1 MNKRLKDKK
10 AIVTGGSRGIGE
22 GIVKR
27 LYDEGCHVIIA
38 DIRKELAE
46 NLISSLNK
54 DQISFFQTDLAKEE
68 DIKKLIEF
76 TNNNWGSLDFLI
88 NNAGIEDGFALADQ
102 TYEAYRKTMKINMDA
117 PFLCSKYAL
126 PLLEKSKTP
135 RIVMITSIQGVR
147 GYKGNISY
155 NSAKGGLINMT
166 RVLAVELAEKNILV
180 NSVAPGFI
188 NTPLSVMKDG
198 NLEWDTDWFK
208 DVYLKYEKLPM
219 GRYGN
224 PDDVAGAVYF
234 FCSEDSKYVTGQT
247 LLVDGGVS
255 STFLKNLYLK
265 IIYSRYDNGCA
276 KNELIFYNSVL

>member
-1 MNKRLKDKK
+1 MDKRLQNKK
-10 AIVTGGSRGIGE
+10 VIVTGGSRGIGE

-27 LYDEGCHVIIA
+27 LYNEGSEIIIA

-46 NLISSLNK
+46 NLINSLDKN
-54 DQISFFQTDLAKEE
+54 QISFFQTDLSQEE
-68 DIKKLIEF
+68 EIKKLMEF
-76 TNNNWGSLDFLI
+76 TEKKWGSLDFLI
-88 NNAGIEDGFALADQ
+88 NNAGIEDGYTLADQ
-102 TYEAYRKTMKINMDA
+102 TYESYRKTMKVNMDA

-126 PLLEKSKTP
+126 PLLEKSNTP
-135 RIVMITSIQGVR
+135 RIIMITSIQGIR

-155 NSAKGGLINMT
+155 NTAKGGLINMT

-219 GRYGN
+219 GRYGH
-224 PDDVAGAVYF
+224 PDDIAGAVYF
-234 FCSEDSKYVTGQT
+234 FCSEDSKYVTGQS

-255 STFLKNLYLK
+255 SSF
-265 IIYSRYDNGCA
+265 
-276 KNELIFYNSVL
+276 

>member
-1 MNKRLKDKK
+1 MDKRLQNKK
-10 AIVTGGSRGIGE
+10 VIVTGGSRGIGE

-27 LYDEGCHVIIA
+27 LYNEGSEIIIA

-46 NLISSLNK
+46 NLINSLDKN
-54 DQISFFQTDLAKEE
+54 QISFFQTDLSQEE
-68 DIKKLIEF
+68 EIKKLMEF
-76 TNNNWGSLDFLI
+76 TEKKWGSLDFLI
-88 NNAGIEDGFALADQ
+88 NNAGIEDGYTLADQ
-102 TYEAYRKTMKINMDA
+102 TYESYKKTMKVNMDA

-135 RIVMITSIQGVR
+135 RIIMITSIQGIR

-155 NSAKGGLINMT
+155 NTAKGGLINMT

-219 GRYGN
+219 GRYGH

-255 STFLKNLYLK
+255 SSF
-265 IIYSRYDNGCA
+265 
-276 KNELIFYNSVL
+276 

>member
-1 MNKRLKDKK
+1 MDKRLKNKK

-27 LYDEGCHVIIA
+27 LYNEGVEIIIA
-38 DIRKELAE
+38 DIREELAQ
-46 NLISSLNK
+46 NLIKNLDNN
-54 DQISFFQTDLAKEE
+54 QISFFQADLSQEE
-68 DIKKLIEF
+68 EIKKLMDY
-76 TNNNWGSLDFLI
+76 TKTKWGSLDFLI
-88 NNAGIEDGFALADQ
+88 NNAGIEDGYTLADQ
-102 TYEAYRKTMKINMDA
+102 TYESYRKTMKVNMDA

-126 PLLEKSKTP
+126 SLLEKSKTP
-135 RIVMITSIQGVR
+135 RIVMITSIQGIR

-155 NSAKGGLINMT
+155 NTAKGGLINMT

-198 NLEWDTDWFK
+198 NLEWDTDWFN

-224 PDDVAGAVYF
+224 PDDIAGAVYF

-255 STFLKNLYLK
+255 STF
-265 IIYSRYDNGCA
+265 
-276 KNELIFYNSVL
+276 

>member
-1 MNKRLKDKK
+1 MEKRLLNKK
-10 AIVTGGSRGIGE
+10 VIVTGGSRGIGA

-27 LYDEGCHVIIA
+27 LFNEGAAIIIA
-38 DIRKELAE
+38 DIKEDLAAKLME
-46 NLISSLNK
+46 NLDSEKIN
-54 DQISFFQTDLAKEE
+54 FVHTDLSKEE
-68 DIKKLIEF
+68 EIINLIDFAKNKWGALDI
-76 TNNNWGSLDFLI
+76 LI
-88 NNAGIEDGFALADQ
+88 NNAGIEDGFMLSDQ
-102 TYEAYRKTMKINMDA
+102 SYEKYRKTMRVNLDA

-126 PLLEKSKTP
+126 PLLEKSQSG
-135 RIVMITSIQGVR
+135 RIIMISSIQGVR

-155 NSAKGGLINMT
+155 NTAKGGLINMT

-188 NTPLSVMKDG
+188 NTPMSVMKDG

-219 GRYGN
+219 GRYGH
-224 PDDVAGAVYF
+224 PDDIAGAVYF

-255 STFLKNLYLK
+255 VTF
-265 IIYSRYDNGCA
+265 
-276 KNELIFYNSVL
+276 

>member
-1 MNKRLKDKK
+1 MEKRLLNKK
-10 AIVTGGSRGIGE
+10 VIVTGGSRGIGA

-27 LYDEGCHVIIA
+27 LFNEGAEIIIA
-38 DIRKELAE
+38 DIKEDLAAKLME
-46 NLISSLNK
+46 SLDSEKINFVHTDLSKEDEIINLI
-54 DQISFFQTDLAKEE
+54 DFAK
-68 DIKKLIEF
+68 
-76 TNNNWGSLDFLI
+76 NRWGALDVLI
-88 NNAGIEDGFALADQ
+88 NNAGIEDGFMLSDQ
-102 TYEAYRKTMKINMDA
+102 SYEKYRKTMRVNLDA

-126 PLLEKSKTP
+126 PLLEKSQSG
-135 RIVMITSIQGVR
+135 RIIMISSIQGVR

-155 NSAKGGLINMT
+155 NTAKGGLINMT

-188 NTPLSVMKDG
+188 NTPMSVMKDG

-219 GRYGN
+219 GRYGH
-224 PDDVAGAVYF
+224 PDDIAGAVYF

-255 STFLKNLYLK
+255 VTF
-265 IIYSRYDNGCA
+265 
-276 KNELIFYNSVL
+276 

>member
-1 MNKRLKDKK
+1 MDYTK
-10 AIVTGGSRGIGE
+10 T
-22 GIVKR
+22 
-27 LYDEGCHVIIA
+27 
-38 DIRKELAE
+38 
-46 NLISSLNK
+46 
-54 DQISFFQTDLAKEE
+54 
-68 DIKKLIEF
+68 KL
-76 TNNNWGSLDFLI
+76 GSLDFLI
-88 NNAGIEDGFALADQ
+88 NNAGIEDGYTLADQ
-102 TYEAYRKTMKINMDA
+102 TYESYRKTMKVNMDA

-126 PLLEKSKTP
+126 SLEQSRTT

-155 NSAKGGLINMT
+155 NTAKGGLINMT

-198 NLEWDTDWFK
+198 NLEWDTDWFN

-224 PDDVAGAVYF
+224 PDDIAGAVYF

-255 STFLKNLYLK
+255 STF
-265 IIYSRYDNGCA
+265 
-276 KNELIFYNSVL
+276 

>member
-1 MNKRLKDKK
+1 MDKRLKNKK

-22 GIVKR
+22 GIVNR
-27 LYDEGCHVIIA
+27 LYNEGVEIIIA
-38 DIRKELAE
+38 DIREELAQ
-46 NLISSLNK
+46 NLIK
-54 DQISFFQTDLAKEE
+54 DLDHNQISFFQADLSQEE
-68 DIKKLIEF
+68 EIKKLMDY
-76 TNNNWGSLDFLI
+76 TKTKWGSLDFLI
-88 NNAGIEDGFALADQ
+88 NNAGIEDGYTLADQ
-102 TYEAYRKTMKINMDA
+102 TYESYRKTMKVNMDA

-126 PLLEKSKTP
+126 SLLEKSQTA

-155 NSAKGGLINMT
+155 NTAKGGLINMT

-198 NLEWDTDWFK
+198 NLEWDTDWFN

-224 PDDVAGAVYF
+224 PDDIAGAVYF

-255 STFLKNLYLK
+255 STF
-265 IIYSRYDNGCA
+265 
-276 KNELIFYNSVL
+276 

>member
-1 MNKRLKDKK
+1 MEKRLLNKK
-10 AIVTGGSRGIGE
+10 VIVTGGSRGIGA

-27 LYDEGCHVIIA
+27 LFNEGAEIIIA
-38 DIRKELAE
+38 DIKEDLATKLME
-46 NLISSLNK
+46 SLDSEKINFVHTDLSKEEEIINLIDFTKNK
-54 DQISFFQTDLAKEE
+54 WGAL
-68 DIKKLIEF
+68 DI
-76 TNNNWGSLDFLI
+76 LI
-88 NNAGIEDGFALADQ
+88 NNAGIEDGFMLSDQ
-102 TYEAYRKTMKINMDA
+102 SYEKYRKTMRVNLDA

-126 PLLEKSKTP
+126 PLLEKSQLG
-135 RIVMITSIQGVR
+135 RIIMISSIQGVR

-155 NSAKGGLINMT
+155 NTAKGGLINMT

-188 NTPLSVMKDG
+188 NTPMSVMKDG

-219 GRYGN
+219 GRYGH
-224 PDDVAGAVYF
+224 PDDIAGAVYF

-255 STFLKNLYLK
+255 VTF
-265 IIYSRYDNGCA
+265 
-276 KNELIFYNSVL
+276 

>member
-1 MNKRLKDKK
+1 MDKRLKNKK

-27 LYDEGCHVIIA
+27 LYNEGVEIIIA
-38 DIRKELAE
+38 DIREELAE
-46 NLISSLNK
+46 NLIKELDDN
-54 DQISFFQTDLAKEE
+54 QISFFQTDLSKEE
-68 DIKKLIEF
+68 EIKKLMSF
-76 TNNNWGSLDFLI
+76 TENKWGSLDFLI
-88 NNAGIEDGFALADQ
+88 NNAGIEDGYTLADQ
-102 TYEAYRKTMKINMDA
+102 TYELYRKTMKVNMDA

-126 PLLEKSKTP
+126 SLLEKSKTP

-155 NSAKGGLINMT
+155 NTAKGGLINMT

-198 NLEWDTDWFK
+198 NLEWDTDWFN

-224 PDDVAGAVYF
+224 PDDIAGAVYF

-255 STFLKNLYLK
+255 STF
-265 IIYSRYDNGCA
+265 
-276 KNELIFYNSVL
+276 

>member
-1 MNKRLKDKK
+1 MDKRLQNKK
-10 AIVTGGSRGIGE
+10 VIVTGGSRGIGE

-27 LYDEGCHVIIA
+27 LYNEGSEIIIA

-46 NLISSLNK
+46 NLINSLDKN
-54 DQISFFQTDLAKEE
+54 QISFFQTDLSKEE
-68 DIKKLIEF
+68 EIKKLMEF
-76 TNNNWGSLDFLI
+76 TEKKWGSLDFLI
-88 NNAGIEDGFALADQ
+88 NNAGIEDGYTLADQ
-102 TYEAYRKTMKINMDA
+102 TYESYRKTMKVNMDA

-135 RIVMITSIQGVR
+135 RIIMITSIQGIR

-155 NSAKGGLINMT
+155 NTAKGGLINMT
-166 RVLAVELAEKNILV
+166 RVLAVELAKKNILV

-219 GRYGN
+219 GRYGH

-255 STFLKNLYLK
+255 SSF
-265 IIYSRYDNGCA
+265 
-276 KNELIFYNSVL
+276 

>member
-1 MNKRLKDKK
+1 MDKRLKNKK

-27 LYDEGCHVIIA
+27 LYNEGVEIIIA
-38 DIRKELAE
+38 DIREELAE
-46 NLISSLNK
+46 NLIK
-54 DQISFFQTDLAKEE
+54 DLDHNQVSFFQTDLSKEE
-68 DIKKLIEF
+68 EIKKLMDYTKTKF
-76 TNNNWGSLDFLI
+76 GSLDFLI
-88 NNAGIEDGFALADQ
+88 NNAGIEDGYTLADQ
-102 TYEAYRKTMKINMDA
+102 TYELYRKTMKVNMDA

-126 PLLEKSKTP
+126 SLLEKSKTP
-135 RIVMITSIQGVR
+135 RIIMITSIQGVR

-155 NSAKGGLINMT
+155 NTAKGGLINMT

-198 NLEWDTDWFK
+198 NLEWDTDWFN

-224 PDDVAGAVYF
+224 PDDIAGAVYF

-255 STFLKNLYLK
+255 STF
-265 IIYSRYDNGCA
+265 
-276 KNELIFYNSVL
+276 

>member
-1 MNKRLKDKK
+1 MEKRLLNKK
-10 AIVTGGSRGIGE
+10 VIVTGGSRGIGA

-27 LYDEGCHVIIA
+27 LFNEGAEIIIA
-38 DIRKELAE
+38 DIKEDLAAKLME
-46 NLISSLNK
+46 SLDSEKINFVHTDLSKEDEIINLIDFAKNK
-54 DQISFFQTDLAKEE
+54 WGAL
-68 DIKKLIEF
+68 DI
-76 TNNNWGSLDFLI
+76 LI
-88 NNAGIEDGFALADQ
+88 NNAGIEDGFMLSDQ
-102 TYEAYRKTMKINMDA
+102 SYEKYRKTMRVNLDA

-126 PLLEKSKTP
+126 PLLEKSQSG
-135 RIVMITSIQGVR
+135 RIIMISSIQGVR

-155 NSAKGGLINMT
+155 NTAKGGLINMT

-188 NTPLSVMKDG
+188 NTPMSVMKDG

-219 GRYGN
+219 GRYGH
-224 PDDVAGAVYF
+224 PDDIAGAVYF

-255 STFLKNLYLK
+255 VTF
-265 IIYSRYDNGCA
+265 
-276 KNELIFYNSVL
+276 

>member
-1 MNKRLKDKK
+1 MDKRLKNKK
-10 AIVTGGSRGIGE
+10 VIVTGGSRGIGE

-27 LYDEGCHVIIA
+27 LYNEGSEIIIA

-46 NLISSLNK
+46 NLINSLDKN
-54 DQISFFQTDLAKEE
+54 QISFFQTDLSQEE
-68 DIKKLIEF
+68 EIKKLMEF
-76 TNNNWGSLDFLI
+76 TEKKWGSLDFLI
-88 NNAGIEDGFALADQ
+88 NNAGIEDGYTLADQ
-102 TYEAYRKTMKINMDA
+102 TYESYRKTMKVNMDA

-135 RIVMITSIQGVR
+135 RIIMITSIQGIR

-155 NSAKGGLINMT
+155 NTAKGGLINMT

-219 GRYGN
+219 GRYGH

-247 LLVDGGVS
+247 LLVDGGGS
-255 STFLKNLYLK
+255 SSF
-265 IIYSRYDNGCA
+265 
-276 KNELIFYNSVL
+276 

>member
-1 MNKRLKDKK
+1 MEKRLLNKK
-10 AIVTGGSRGIGE
+10 VIVTGGSRGIGA

-27 LYDEGCHVIIA
+27 LFNEGAEIIIA
-38 DIRKELAE
+38 DIKEDLATTLME
-46 NLISSLNK
+46 SLDSEKINFVHTDLSKEEEIINLIDFAKNK
-54 DQISFFQTDLAKEE
+54 WGAL
-68 DIKKLIEF
+68 DI
-76 TNNNWGSLDFLI
+76 LI
-88 NNAGIEDGFALADQ
+88 NNAGIEDGFMLSDQ
-102 TYEAYRKTMKINMDA
+102 SYEKYRKTMRVNLDA

-126 PLLEKSKTP
+126 PLLEKSQLG
-135 RIVMITSIQGVR
+135 RIIMISSIQGVR

-155 NSAKGGLINMT
+155 NTAKGGLINMT

-188 NTPLSVMKDG
+188 NTPMSVMKDG

-219 GRYGN
+219 GRYGH
-224 PDDVAGAVYF
+224 PDDIAGAVYF

-255 STFLKNLYLK
+255 VTF
-265 IIYSRYDNGCA
+265 
-276 KNELIFYNSVL
+276 

>member
-1 MNKRLKDKK
+1 MDKRLKNKK
-10 AIVTGGSRGIGE
+10 AIVTGGSRGIAE

-27 LYDEGCHVIIA
+27 LYNEGAEIIIA
-38 DIRKELAE
+38 DIREELAE
-46 NLISSLNK
+46 NLIK
-54 DQISFFQTDLAKEE
+54 DLDHNQISFFQADLSQEE
-68 DIKKLIEF
+68 EIKKLMDY
-76 TNNNWGSLDFLI
+76 TKTKWGSLDFLI
-88 NNAGIEDGFALADQ
+88 NNAGIEDGYTLADQ
-102 TYEAYRKTMKINMDA
+102 TYESYRKTMKVNMDA

-126 PLLEKSKTP
+126 SLLEKSQTA

-155 NSAKGGLINMT
+155 NTAKGGLINMT

-198 NLEWDTDWFK
+198 NLEWDTDWFN

-224 PDDVAGAVYF
+224 PDDIAGAVYF

-255 STFLKNLYLK
+255 STF
-265 IIYSRYDNGCA
+265 
-276 KNELIFYNSVL
+276 